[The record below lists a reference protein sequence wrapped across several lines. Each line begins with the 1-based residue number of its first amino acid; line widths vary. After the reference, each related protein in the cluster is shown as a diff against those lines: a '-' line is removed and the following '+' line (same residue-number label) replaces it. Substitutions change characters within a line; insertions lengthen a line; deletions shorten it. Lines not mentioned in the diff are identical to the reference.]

1 VNVEGQIAAVRSWR
15 QGRLGSVG
23 LVPTMGYLHAG
34 HLSLVETA
42 RRENDRV
49 AVTIFVNPT
58 QFGAGEDLSTYPRDE
73 SRDLDLLRGAGVDL
87 VFLPAATE
95 IYPPGFDSWVE
106 PGEIA
111 TRLEGRS
118 RPGHFRGVCTVVL
131 KLINIVSP
139 DRAYF
144 GQKDAQQV
152 QMIRKMVAD
161 LDVPVQITVLPTVR
175 EADGLAM
182 SSRNSY
188 LDPAQRRAALVLSRG
203 LSRAA
208 ALWHSGSRDA
218 AALRRTVE
226 QTVAAEPLA
235 RLDYVSVANGTTLEE
250 LSCAPAG
257 TLVSLAVRFGA
268 VRLIDN
274 TVLGGPTANDRF

>member
-1 VNVEGQIAAVRSWR
+1 
-15 QGRLGSVG
+15 
-23 LVPTMGYLHAG
+23 MGYLHAG